1 MKSDSRK
8 KSPLPSIVLVL
19 ATMAA
24 LVLAA
29 CSGGSQSTSTV
40 DAKIVVAEAVPAMEA
55 LESFHFVYEV
65 VKPQSAAPAQGLEI
79 ARIEGDVTADGKMKA
94 AIDLLQNGV
103 PLQVNFVA
111 FGDVHYIQDPTSQ
124 KWQGVPAAL
133 SPVGKINLSTGA
145 VQVLR
150 KLDNLEYVDTQDID
164 GVKTYHLK
172 GSVAPAEVATIVGS
186 VSTTEPFP
194 GEIWI
199 GVDDHLVRRIQIEGA
214 ATAGEDPK
222 TVRTIDLS
230 AFDQPVT
237 IEAPK

>member
-1 MKSDSRK
+1 MKHNSRMK
-8 KSPLPSIVLVL
+8 RSIRSLILALTIL
-19 ATMAA
+19 ATLA
-24 LVLAA
+24 LAA
-29 CSGGSQSTSTV
+29 CSGASQSTSTV
-40 DAKIVVAEAVPAMEA
+40 DAKIVVAESVPAMQA

-79 ARIEGDVTADGKMKA
+79 AKIEGDVTADGKMKA

-111 FGDVHYIQDPTSQ
+111 LGDIHYIQDPTSQ
-124 KWQGVPAAL
+124 KWQGVPAAM
-133 SPVGKINLSTGA
+133 SPVGKINLNTGA
-145 VQVLR
+145 VQVLQ

-172 GSVAPAEVATIVGS
+172 GSVAPAEVANMVGS
-186 VSTTEPFP
+186 VSTTEPFA

-199 GVDDHLVRRIQIEGA
+199 GVDDHLIRRIQIVGA
-214 ATAGEDPK
+214 ATASEDPK